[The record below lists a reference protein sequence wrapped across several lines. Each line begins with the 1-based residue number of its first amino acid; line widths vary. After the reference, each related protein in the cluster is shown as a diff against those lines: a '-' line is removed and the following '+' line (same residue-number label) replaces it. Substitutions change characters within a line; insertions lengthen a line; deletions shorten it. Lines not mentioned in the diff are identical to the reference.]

1 LLNENKSFSVTLCLC
16 VKFSL
21 KKKTLFC
28 YFFLFLTCVFY
39 VSKRRFDMYKRV
51 RTGIGQD
58 SHRFLPPDSAKPCV
72 IAGIIFDGAPG
83 FNANSDGDV
92 VFHAICNAISSLTGT
107 LILGAIADDLCL
119 KDGITDS
126 EVFLLEAV
134 KTLDKQVITHVAVT
148 IEAKKPKFK
157 ARLLEMRANT
167 ARVMGLDISQIGIT
181 ATSGEGLTDFG
192 CGDGVQCFAIVT
204 TEENV

>member
-1 LLNENKSFSVTLCLC
+1 MSS
-16 VKFSL
+16 
-21 KKKTLFC
+21 
-28 YFFLFLTCVFY
+28 YI
-39 VSKRRFDMYKRV
+39 V

-58 SHRFLPPDSAKPCV
+58 SHRFLSPDSTKPCV
-72 IAGIIFDGAPG
+72 IAGIIFENVPG

-92 VFHAICNAISSLTGT
+92 VFHAICNAISSLTGV

-126 EVFLLEAV
+126 EVFLIEAM
-134 KTLDKQVITHVAVT
+134 KTLGRQHVTHVAVT
-148 IEAKKPKFK
+148 IEGKKPKMK
-157 ARLLEMRANT
+157 EYILKMRDNI
-167 ARVMGLDISQIGIT
+167 ARVMKLDVSQVGIT

-204 TEENV
+204 TEEERKK